1 MDSVLNEIVGGLTS
15 GISKMGEG
23 IGSGLSSLVQNMFL
37 KVNES
42 GTIEGLST
50 FGIVLVVFA
59 GVSLAIGLSRLV
71 YRFVSSLGA
80 RK

>member
-15 GISKMGEG
+15 GVSKMGEG

-42 GTIEGLST
+42 GAIEGLST